1 MRLRMWT
8 YDIAR
13 EQCPTHEYLDGLCKL
28 SLESGYNA
36 LGLYLEHRFAYP
48 STPWVH
54 GKHILTPEIIQALQK
69 EYKELQL
76 VPFINLLGHFEGFIY
91 TEKGSP
97 YACERFT
104 GMQADPTNEGFKKL
118 CHQLIDDTVSIFNS
132 ELIHIGGDETQQL
145 GKGAASEAKVKE
157 FEASGIEDGKAE
169 LYGKH
174 FGEMAEK
181 VIELGRVPGVW
192 GDMFFEHPTAL
203 QHLPKETIVFD
214 WQYFHSPELTSR
226 QFLDAGYKTV
236 FCPTIFT
243 YSATWCHLPQSERNI
258 VEHAVAAE
266 TMGAEGVCVTT
277 WECGLM
283 GNYNTLLPA
292 IEGAGHILSNPPETI
307 DFAKTKEESYEL
319 YKGLRDA
326 PILLKS
332 YLKAGEP
339 REDWAR
345 IMGCELQEV
354 GGFWEF
360 TGIRSSLKSRLL
372 MYSNPFL
379 LWLRNREGLAKP
391 GADEALL
398 VAKKAMAFAMSS
410 DERGVCQ
417 FVEKAIEFV
426 HFAELAHQAYADGK
440 PGEAI
445 TYLSPC
451 RQIFEE
457 LEKVAVAS
465 HINSCG
471 SLADIERCKRAKKHV
486 EEVILRVKA
495 YGAGALGYLPSFE
508 TLTHP
513 KFMPHDQANWWLI
526 NSWANE

>member
-1 MRLRMWT
+1 MGLRMWT

-13 EQCPTHEYLDGLCKL
+13 EQCPTYEYLAKLCRL
-28 SLESGYNA
+28 SLNSGYNA

-48 STPWVH
+48 SVPWVH
-54 GKHILTPEIIQALQK
+54 GKDILTPEVIQALQK
-69 EYKELQL
+69 EFKELQL

-91 TEKGSP
+91 TQQGSP

-104 GMQADPTNEGFKKL
+104 GMQADPTNEAFRELCKKI
-118 CHQLIDDTVSIFNS
+118 IDDTVNIFDT

-145 GKGAASEAKVKE
+145 GKGAPSEARVKE
-157 FEASGIEDGKAE
+157 YQEAGAEDGKAE

-174 FGEMAEK
+174 FGDMARYTLDK
-181 VIELGRVPGVW
+181 GRVPGVW

-203 QHLPKETIVFD
+203 QHLPKETVVFD

-226 QFLDAGYKTV
+226 QFLDTGYKTV

-243 YSATWCHLPQSERNI
+243 YSAPWCHLPQSERNI
-258 VEHAVAAE
+258 LEHAVAAE
-266 TMGAEGVCVTT
+266 KMGAEGVCVTT

-292 IEGAGHILSNPPETI
+292 IAGAGGILTNPPADI
-307 DFAKTKEESYEL
+307 DFAPTKEESYEL
-319 YKGLRDA
+319 YKGLKDA
-326 PILLKS
+326 PILLRS
-332 YLKAGEP
+332 YLKSCEP
-339 REDWAR
+339 HEDWAR
-345 IMGCELQEV
+345 MMGCEIQSLGEY
-354 GGFWEF
+354 WEF

-379 LWLRNREGLAKP
+379 LWMRNREGLQKP
-391 GADEALL
+391 GGEQAIQLARQ
-398 VAKKAMAFAMSS
+398 AMTFATSA
-410 DERGVCQ
+410 DERGICQ
-417 FVEKAIEFV
+417 LVEKAVEFV
-426 HFAELAHQAYADGK
+426 HYAELANQAYGDNK

-451 RQIFEE
+451 RQIFDE
-457 LEKVAVAS
+457 LEKVAVATQL
-465 HINSCG
+465 NACG
-471 SLADIERCKRAKKHV
+471 SLADPERCKRAKRHV
-486 EEVILRVKA
+486 EEVILRVKS
-495 YGAGALGYLPSFE
+495 YGGGALGYLPSFE

-513 KFMPHDQANWWLI
+513 KFIPHDQANWWLI